1 MPAWDEYKKI
11 AKARGALALELYV
24 VETTPIV
31 TAEQI
36 KETLPKHLAYQEQLE
51 REGKLFLAGP
61 LSDHTGLSMEGG
73 GLIGYRAC
81 SLQEADALAKAD
93 PMHVRKVRNYTLRKW
108 LVNEGSPRISV
119 GLSQQ
124 SVSLD

>member
-1 MPAWDEYKKI
+1 MPTWDEYKKI

-31 TAEQI
+31 AAEQI

-61 LSDHTGLSMEGG
+61 
-73 GLIGYRAC
+73 
-81 SLQEADALAKAD
+81 
-93 PMHVRKVRNYTLRKW
+93 
-108 LVNEGSPRISV
+108 
-119 GLSQQ
+119 
-124 SVSLD
+124 